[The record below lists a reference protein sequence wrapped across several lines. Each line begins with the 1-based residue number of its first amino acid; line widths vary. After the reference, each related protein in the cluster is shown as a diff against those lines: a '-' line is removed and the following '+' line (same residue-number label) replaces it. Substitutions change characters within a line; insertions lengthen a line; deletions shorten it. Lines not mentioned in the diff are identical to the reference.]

1 MPHSPEAIIKR
12 IPQWKNAADLN
23 ISVLSGGITNRNY
36 RVETGG
42 EVFVLRIS
50 GEKTDLLG
58 IDREQEYIAN
68 RAAAGIGI
76 APEVVHFI
84 RPEGYLVTRFVEG
97 EVLSKENLSQPEMII
112 LVAKALRR
120 IHALPA
126 IEATFSPFRVVE
138 TYKDTARQ
146 HHVAFPADFD
156 WMLGIMWSIEE
167 SLLKAP
173 FSPRLCH
180 NDLLTENFLDD
191 GDLRILDWEYAGMG
205 DVFFDLA
212 NFAAHHELSETGERV
227 LLETYFDEVT
237 SPRIARLQLMKIMS
251 DFRESMWGTVQVGI
265 SSLDF
270 DFRGYADG
278 FFAQMRNRM
287 KDPQLKGWLEEA
299 KENV

>member
-1 MPHSPEAIIKR
+1 MPHSPEEIIER

-58 IDREQEYIAN
+58 IDREQEYAAN
-68 RAAAGIGI
+68 HAAAGIGI
-76 APEVVHFI
+76 APEVIHFV
-84 RPEGYLVTRFVEG
+84 RPERYLVTRFVEG
-97 EVLSKENLSQPEMII
+97 EALSAEALSQPEMTGR
-112 LVAKALRR
+112 VAEALRQ
-120 IHALPA
+120 IHRLPA

-138 TYKDTARQ
+138 TYSEIARQ

-156 WMLGIMWSIEE
+156 WMLGIMRSIEE

-173 FSPRLCH
+173 FTPRLCH

-212 NFAAHHELSETGERV
+212 NFAAHHELSEEGERV

-237 SPRIARLQLMKIMS
+237 PARIARLKLMKIMS
-251 DFRESMWGTVQVGI
+251 DFREAIWGTVQVGI
-265 SSLDF
+265 STLDF
-270 DFRGYADG
+270 DFRGYADQ
-278 FFAQMRNRM
+278 FFTQMTDRM
-287 KDPQLKGWLEEA
+287 KDPQITQWLEEA
-299 KENV
+299 KEDV